1 MTNLSYRHKSA
12 ARMAAVQI
20 LYQLELSGDNGLDA
34 VLGVEEFKDYHV
46 HHTLNEDQDKNI
58 NWKLANQ
65 LVAGIVEH
73 RQELNALIIPALSTD
88 WKFERL
94 ELLIRCILQAATFE
108 LITFTDQDV
117 PVIIAEYLKITEA
130 FFTQKEAKFVNG
142 VLHTVGL
149 QVRASGDA

>member
-1 MTNLSYRHKSA
+1 MTKNLSYSHKSA
-12 ARMAAVQI
+12 ARLAAVQI
-20 LYQLELSGDNGLDA
+20 LYQLELSGGETADA
-34 VLGVEEFKDYHV
+34 VEEFKNYHV
-46 HHTLNEDQDKNI
+46 ANTIDEDQDKNI

-65 LVAGIVEH
+65 LVEGIISH
-73 RQELNALIIPALSTD
+73 QQELNALITPALSND

-108 LITFTDQDV
+108 IITFSEQDL

-142 VLHTVGL
+142 VLHKIGTETR
-149 QVRASGDA
+149 QSAT